1 MKNIIF
7 IIIIIICGLNFINCK
22 TQTISLTRDNHYDI
36 PNGAYVKDYNNK
48 LEPFVGTWKWTD
60 GTNEL
65 IIRFVKVEMY
75 NASGTNPYH
84 EDIIMGGYKF
94 TQGSSVIVNTLTF
107 NTTFNPNDISSF
119 NNYAPLICHLAKP
132 YNKLSI
138 QFYDKTKNKSC
149 YASLELVDPL
159 TLPNGQLTSSEA
171 EFKLWNKENWNID
184 GNNPIDQS
192 FILPTNGNFIKL

>member
-1 MKNIIF
+1 MKNL
-7 IIIIIICGLNFINCK
+7 IIIIICSLNFINCK
-22 TQTISLTRDNHYDI
+22 AQTISLTRDNHYDI
-36 PNGAYVKDYNNK
+36 PNGAYVKDFDNK
-48 LEPFVGTWKWTD
+48 LTPFVGTWKWTD

-65 IIRFVKVEMY
+65 IIELVKVVMY
-75 NASGTNPYH
+75 NSSGTNPYY

-94 TQGSSVIVNTLTF
+94 TQGTTVIVNKLTF
-107 NTTFNPNDISSF
+107 NTTFNPSDISSF

-132 YNKLSI
+132 YDILTI

-149 YASLELVDPL
+149 HATLKLVDPL

-192 FILPTNGNFIKL
+192 FILPTNVYLIKL